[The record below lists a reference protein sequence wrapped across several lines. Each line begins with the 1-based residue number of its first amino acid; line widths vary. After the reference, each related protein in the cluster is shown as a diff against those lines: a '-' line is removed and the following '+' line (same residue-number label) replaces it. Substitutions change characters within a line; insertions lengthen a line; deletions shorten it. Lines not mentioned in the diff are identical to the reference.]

1 MTLEE
6 MQQIIQRIRNDD
18 PSSISNIQHALGAL
32 IGYVSGL
39 NPPTDAARVY
49 GAVPE
54 GTKNSAN
61 RTFQLPMFINGTEV
75 LFLNGMRLTRGVDAD
90 YTVVGVVSGNT
101 QVLLEAAPASVD
113 VLSVDYQPV
122 S

>member
-18 PSSISNIQHALGAL
+18 PSSISNIQYALGAL

-39 NPPTDAARVY
+39 NPPTESTRVY

-54 GTKNSAN
+54 GPKNSVN
-61 RTFQLPMFINGTEV
+61 RTFQLPIFITGTEV
-75 LFLNGMRLTRGVDAD
+75 VFLNGVRLTRGVNAD
-90 YTVVGVVSGNT
+90 YTIVGNVNNT
-101 QVLLEAAPASVD
+101 TQILLAVAPTPTA
-113 VLSVDYQPV
+113 VLSADYQPI

>member
-18 PSSISNIQHALGAL
+18 PSSISNIQYALGAL

-39 NPPTDAARVY
+39 NPPTEATRVY
-49 GAVPE
+49 GAVPD
-54 GTKNSAN
+54 GLKNSVN
-61 RTFQLPMFINGTEV
+61 RTFQLPMFITGTEV
-75 LFLNGMRLTRGVDAD
+75 VFLNGVRLTRGVNAD
-90 YTVVGVVSGNT
+90 YTIVGNVNNT
-101 QVLLEAAPASVD
+101 TQILLAVAPTPAA
-113 VLSVDYQPV
+113 VLSADYQPV